1 MASDENRP
9 GSFSVK
15 GKTGLV
21 VAIAVVVILLVAFP
35 AYRLFFAI
43 SVGIGVLVAGAL
55 VLWHRL
61 RPIREE
67 DLENKK
73 PLGLDR

>member
-1 MASDENRP
+1 MAVLGRST
-9 GSFSVK
+9 GGFSIK

-21 VAIAVVVILLVAFP
+21 VAVAVIAILLIAFP
-35 AYRLFFAI
+35 AYRLFFAV
-43 SVGIGVLVAGAL
+43 SVAIGVIVAGAL
-55 VLWHRL
+55 FIWHKV

-67 DLENKK
+67 DVENKK

>member
-1 MASDENRP
+1 MGSD
-9 GSFSVK
+9 GGFSIK

-21 VAIAVVVILLVAFP
+21 VALAVVAILLISFP
-35 AYRLFFAI
+35 AYRVFFAV
-43 SVGIGVLVAGAL
+43 SVGIGLVVAGAL
-55 VLWHRL
+55 YLWHKL

-73 PLGLDR
+73 PLGL